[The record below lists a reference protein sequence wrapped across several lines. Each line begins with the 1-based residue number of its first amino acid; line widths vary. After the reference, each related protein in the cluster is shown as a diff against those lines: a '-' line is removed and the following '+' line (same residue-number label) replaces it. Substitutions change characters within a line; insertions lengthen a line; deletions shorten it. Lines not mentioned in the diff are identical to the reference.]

1 MCYQIHTAQWSLCA
15 TLRGSF
21 DSVSSLLKT
30 IFTSAIHAF
39 ILVISTR
46 TPVVGLKGS
55 ILSYQRY
62 KCVNA
67 SHDSCVS
74 HLLACTAHLSLL
86 FISVCPLIYLF
97 HNNVTLLC
105 LTCRAYKENTG
116 KACMHKCMCI
126 LQYYRKCS

>member
-30 IFTSAIHAF
+30 IFTSAIQAF
-39 ILVISTR
+39 IPVISAC

-74 HLLACTAHLSLL
+74 HLLAFMPAPHTCPCFSSLH
-86 FISVCPLIYLF
+86 VLICLF
-97 HNNVTLLC
+97 HNNVTLLF
-105 LTCRAYKENTG
+105 LTCIAYKENTG
-116 KACMHKCMCI
+116 THRHVRHTCINACA
-126 LQYYRKCS
+126 